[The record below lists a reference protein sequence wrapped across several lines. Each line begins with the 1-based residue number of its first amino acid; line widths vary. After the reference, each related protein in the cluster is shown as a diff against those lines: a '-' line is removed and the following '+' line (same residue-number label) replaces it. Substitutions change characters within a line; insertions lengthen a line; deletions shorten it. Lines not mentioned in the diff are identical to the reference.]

1 MGLIRRIK
9 SIFTTVNA
17 VAPSKDSPDV
27 LLGELFQDVQL
38 RRVFPDG
45 MTFVDMVPANR
56 LRKILVAY
64 EQQRQ
69 RPDFDLHEF
78 VKRYFREYLESA
90 PQVYRTNPDHTV
102 EQHIN
107 ELWNVLTRQA
117 YVNRGSLMALPYPY
131 VVPGGRFGAQW
142 YWDSYFTMLG
152 LAASGRYD
160 LIEGMMKNYAFMIRK
175 YGYVVQANRT
185 YYVGRS
191 QAPFLSHMLK
201 LLARKEGKAIY
212 VRYLPYLITEY
223 RFWTKR
229 ANDLDAGKPAYRR
242 TVRMPDGEILSRYY
256 DNKRTPRPESY
267 KEDVDTA
274 LQATDR
280 VPSKVYVDLRA
291 AAESGWDFSS
301 RWFSDP
307 QNLGTIHTTDILPI
321 DLNCLLVHLAQTI
334 AEILTTLKQAKLA
347 KLWQRRAQRR
357 IDAINKYFWNE
368 EKQFY
373 FDYDFITGKQTE
385 CYSLAA
391 LFPLYVGVASQ
402 AQADAV
408 AKKVESDFLK
418 KGGLVTTL
426 AITGQQW
433 DSPNGWA
440 PLHWVTIKGL
450 RNYGHNDLADE
461 IKKRW
466 IATNMHLYKTQGK
479 LVEKYDVVNPDQIG
493 GGGEYELQDG
503 FGWTNG
509 VLMAL
514 LSEDKEPPTDTPAE
528 SGLVSG
534 VAAVTA
540 KLRNKAGLHK

>member
-1 MGLIRRIK
+1 MGLVRRIK

-17 VAPSKDSPDV
+17 VTPSKDSPDV

-38 RRVFPDG
+38 RRVYPDG

-64 EQQRQ
+64 EHQRQ

-78 VKRYFREYLESA
+78 VKRYFKDYIEHA
-90 PQVYRTNPDHTV
+90 PQVYRTNPDHTP

-117 YVNRGSLMALPYPY
+117 YVNKGSLMALPYPY
-131 VVPGGRFGAQW
+131 IVPGGRFGAQW

-152 LAASGRYD
+152 LAASGRYE

-175 YGYVVQANRT
+175 HGYIATGNRT
-185 YYVGRS
+185 YYIGRS
-191 QAPFLSHMLK
+191 QPPFFSHMVK
-201 LLARKEGKAIY
+201 LLARKEGKAVY
-212 VRYLPYLITEY
+212 VRYLPYLMAEY
-223 RFWTKR
+223 RFWTRR
-229 ANDLDAGKPAYRR
+229 ASELTSTKPAYRR
-242 TVRMPDGEILSRYY
+242 TVRLPDGEILSRYY

-267 KEDVDTA
+267 KEDVDMA
-274 LQATDR
+274 LQAPDR
-280 VPSKVYVDLRA
+280 IPSKVYVDIRA

-301 RWFSDP
+301 RWFKEPDKMS
-307 QNLGTIHTTDILPI
+307 TIYTTDILPI

-334 AEILTTLKQAKLA
+334 AEICTILKQGKIAKI
-347 KLWQRRAQRR
+347 WQARAERR
-357 IDAINKYFWNE
+357 IAAINKYFWNE

-373 FDYDFITGKQTE
+373 FDYDFIAGTQTD

-391 LFPLYVGVASQ
+391 AFPLYVGIASQ
-402 AQADAV
+402 KQADAV
-408 AKKVESDFLK
+408 AKELEKDFLK

-426 AITGQQW
+426 ETTGQQW
-433 DSPNGWA
+433 DAPNGWA
-440 PLHWVTIKGL
+440 PLHWVVIKGL
-450 RNYGHNDLADE
+450 RNYGHHELANE

-466 IATNMHLYKTQGK
+466 IATNLHLFKTQGK
-479 LVEKYDVVNPDQIG
+479 LVEKYDVVNPGKAG

-514 LSEDKEPPTDTPAE
+514 LSEEKE
-528 SGLVSG
+528 
-534 VAAVTA
+534 VAD
-540 KLRNKAGLHK
+540 

>member
-1 MGLIRRIK
+1 MGLVRKIK
-9 SIFTTVNA
+9 SLFTTVGS
-17 VAPSKDSPDV
+17 VTPTKDSPDV

-56 LRKILVAY
+56 LRSILVAY
-64 EQQRQ
+64 EHQRQ
-69 RPDFDLHEF
+69 RPDFNLHEF
-78 VKRYFREYLESA
+78 VRRYFKDYIESA
-90 PQVYRTNPDHTV
+90 PQVYRTNPNHTV

-117 YVNRGSLMALPYPY
+117 YVNKGSLMALPYPY
-131 VVPGGRFGAQW
+131 IVPGGRFGAQW

-152 LAASGRYD
+152 LAASDRYD
-160 LIEGMMKNYAFMIRK
+160 LVEGMMKNYAFLIRK
-175 YGYVVQANRT
+175 YGYIVQANRT
-185 YYVGRS
+185 YYIGRS
-191 QAPFLSHMLK
+191 QPPYFSHMLK
-201 LLARKEGKAIY
+201 VLARKQGKGIY
-212 VRYLPYLITEY
+212 VRYLPYLVAEY
-223 RFWTKR
+223 RFWTKNASELTAER
-229 ANDLDAGKPAYRR
+229 PSYRR
-242 TVRMPDGEILSRYY
+242 TVRMPDGAILSRYY

-274 LQATDR
+274 LKAPER

-291 AAESGWDFSS
+291 GAESGWDFSS
-301 RWFSDP
+301 RWLDDSAVNDIS
-307 QNLGTIHTTDILPI
+307 TIRTTDIIPI
-321 DLNCLLVHLAQTI
+321 DLNCLLVHQAQTI
-334 AEILTTLKQAKLA
+334 AEICTMLKQSKLA
-347 KLWQRRAQRR
+347 KVWHDRAQRR
-357 IDAINKYFWNE
+357 IDAINKYCWNE

-373 FDYDFITGKQTE
+373 FDYNFIDAKQTN

-391 LFPLYVGVASQ
+391 TYPLYVGIASQ

-408 AKKVESDFLK
+408 AKVLKEKFLK

-426 AITGQQW
+426 QTTEQQW

-450 RNYGHNDLADE
+450 RNYGHQDLADE
-461 IKKRW
+461 IKARW
-466 IATNMHLYKTQGK
+466 VKTCVDLFKKEGK
-479 LVEKYDVVNPDQIG
+479 LVEKYNVIHPHEGG

-514 LSEDKEPPTDTPAE
+514 LKEEKRGDE
-528 SGLVSG
+528 S
-534 VAAVTA
+534 
-540 KLRNKAGLHK
+540 